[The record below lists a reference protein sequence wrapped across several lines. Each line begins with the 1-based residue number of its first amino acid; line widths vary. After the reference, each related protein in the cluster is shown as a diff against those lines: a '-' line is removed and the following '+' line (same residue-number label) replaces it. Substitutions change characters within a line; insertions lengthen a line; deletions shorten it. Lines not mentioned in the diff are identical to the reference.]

1 MPRTFEIAL
10 PDAKGRLDILKLQL
24 KKQRLHQ
31 NAVAFLPNL
40 AKAAVG
46 FSGSDLQELVR
57 TAKMEPIREITRKYS
72 ETAVMKGRKSG
83 ERFGPPAGEKVR
95 PVEKR

>member
-1 MPRTFEIAL
+1 MLRSSCRFLISNIKHLLLRPPSLRFAPRHL
-10 PDAKGRLDILKLQL
+10 S
-24 KKQRLHQ
+24 
-31 NAVAFLPNL
+31 L
-40 AKAAVG
+40 AKASAG

-57 TAKMEPIREITRKYS
+57 TAKMEPIREMTRKYS